1 MPYPKTGSC
10 PFPGG
15 HWPSKWGEEKIT
27 AKSFS
32 CLNSDQKQ
40 DLIEYI
46 GEHDLAKT
54 SATSKPAYRFPLF
67 KLRDYFGADENNLK
81 RCVQKSQE
89 YKDFV
94 AERQRSEAPPPP
106 PELSLLTAARIA
118 ACLMAEPPK
127 EDEATRRAGYHFRD
141 REERKS
147 ASVAQVLRRADMEAN
162 GIIFCNGLPAK
173 DDRFVQGGA
182 KNRKLER
189 LDFETDKHRAMVC
202 DMQKEIELAVDDRM
216 GDESDLSKKRKEIF
230 LRQVEEEERKDREA
244 GQHRKDARAPYKARA
259 ALGLILLLSS
269 VLW

>member
-118 ACLMAEPPK
+118 ACLTAEPPK

-147 ASVAQVLRRADMEAN
+147 ASVAQVLRRADREAN
-162 GIIFCNGLPAK
+162 GIICVANGIATVHSAQLCA
-173 DDRFVQGGA
+173 
-182 KNRKLER
+182 
-189 LDFETDKHRAMVC
+189 
-202 DMQKEIELAVDDRM
+202 
-216 GDESDLSKKRKEIF
+216 
-230 LRQVEEEERKDREA
+230 
-244 GQHRKDARAPYKARA
+244 
-259 ALGLILLLSS
+259 
-269 VLW
+269 